1 MLDEPQ
7 YVKIKN
13 KVQKQ
18 KRRQTKWFHSFK
30 KYLLAFICSEENKI
44 RTILNDLNDTL

>member
-1 MLDEPQ
+1 M
-7 YVKIKN
+7 
-13 KVQKQ
+13 
-18 KRRQTKWFHSFK
+18 KWFHSFK